1 MGKIYTK
8 KGDRGETSVFSGERI
23 AKSDPCIHLLGTLDE
38 CNAAI
43 GIALAYLPSE
53 PLFTAIRNQLVEI
66 QHALF
71 DIGAA
76 AATPTS
82 RSEQRK
88 IDKTRF
94 NPKAIQSLE
103 AWIDEFEEQLPTL
116 KTFILPGGHL
126 AAATLHSA
134 RTICRRAERHA
145 IPLILH
151 HDVSDDVMAYLNRL
165 SDYLFVVSRMVN
177 FLTKTNESLWRGIH

>member
-1 MGKIYTK
+1 MAKIYTK
-8 KGDRGETSVFSGERI
+8 KGDGGETSLFSGERI
-23 AKSDPCIHLLGTLDE
+23 PKSDPCIHLLGTLDE
-38 CNAAI
+38 CNASI
-43 GIALAYLPSE
+43 GISLAHLSE
-53 PLFTAIRNQLVEI
+53 DPLFDSIRSQLIEI

-76 AATPTS
+76 AATPAS

-94 NPKAIQSLE
+94 NPEATKNLE
-103 AWIDEFEEQLPTL
+103 LWIDEFEETLPPL

-151 HDVSDDVMAYLNRL
+151 HDVSDDVMSYLNRL

-177 FLTKTNESLWRGIH
+177 FLTKSNETPWRGKG